1 MLFTLILLGSCL
13 LIGMMS
19 LPGTYSSWKAIPAK
33 YNKVQ
38 SMTSHFQSS
47 VKTSH
52 KSNMMPNVKG
62 QDWKTDLD
70 QIFVDKDQTSGKQN
84 SKVSKGLNEP
94 ITRSKDFGRITDFNS
109 NWKKYKNTSQI
120 RTVRAVITEKAE
132 MPNLPQQRIKK
143 SR

>member
-1 MLFTLILLGSCL
+1 MFFTLILLGSCL

-19 LPGTYSSWKAIPAK
+19 LPGTYSSWTTIPAK

-52 KSNMMPNVKG
+52 KSSMMRNVKG
-62 QDWKTDLD
+62 EDGKTDLD

-94 ITRSKDFGRITDFNS
+94 ITRSKDFG
-109 NWKKYKNTSQI
+109 
-120 RTVRAVITEKAE
+120 
-132 MPNLPQQRIKK
+132 
-143 SR
+143 